1 VQIDKSILISD
12 NIFKITLCK
21 LNYQKRKKLILKGL
35 KYEYL
40 KQNGEY
46 LLMDV
51 LSNGIRSEIVVDP
64 KEVEETI
71 DSTIQSLIELEYYEQ
86 CAVLKEIRDSFKEE
100 YTK

>member
-12 NIFKITLCK
+12 SLFKITLCK

-35 KYEYL
+35 KYDYL
-40 KQNGEY
+40 KQSGEY

-64 KEVEETI
+64 KEVEEVI
-71 DSTIQSLIELEYYEQ
+71 DSTIQSLIEVELYEQ
-86 CAVLKEIRDSFKEE
+86 CIVLKEIKDSFKTE
-100 YTK
+100 YTR